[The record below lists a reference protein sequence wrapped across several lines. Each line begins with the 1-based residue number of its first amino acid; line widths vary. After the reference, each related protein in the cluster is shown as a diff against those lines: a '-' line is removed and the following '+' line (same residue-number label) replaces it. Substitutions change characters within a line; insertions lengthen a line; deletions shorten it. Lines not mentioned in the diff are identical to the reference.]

1 MHGCD
6 CVSVCDCVNTVC
18 ITSYIPPRIVMWR
31 VVSLTVLPDMVVC
44 DQLTHLEQFLLVD
57 FHKNKV
63 FKNLYEVVQYVNNIV
78 PRL

>member
-1 MHGCD
+1 MC
-6 CVSVCDCVNTVC
+6 
-18 ITSYIPPRIVMWR
+18 
-31 VVSLTVLPDMVVC
+31 VVSLTLLPDMAVC

>member
-1 MHGCD
+1 MG
-6 CVSVCDCVNTVC
+6 DCVNPVC
-18 ITSYIPPRIVMWR
+18 IPSLVSTSVVWR
-31 VVSLTVLPDMVVC
+31 VVFLTMLPDMAVC

>member
-1 MHGCD
+1 M
-6 CVSVCDCVNTVC
+6 SVCDCVNTVC
-18 ITSYIPPRIVMWR
+18 IASHIPPTIVMWR
-31 VVSLTVLPDMVVC
+31 VVSLTVLPDMAVC

>member
-1 MHGCD
+1 MLRPIPLISVM
-6 CVSVCDCVNTVC
+6 CVL
-18 ITSYIPPRIVMWR
+18 
-31 VVSLTVLPDMVVC
+31 SLTVLPDMAVC